1 LQPGINVLL
10 LSGIAGTSDG
20 KRGFI
25 ANIYAMPPSAANRK
39 LIEEIHVE
47 KSVLGLIDYDL
58 PGIADNTF
66 HIDLEAT
73 LIIEGDDKY
82 QLGLYV

>member
-1 LQPGINVLL
+1 
-10 LSGIAGTSDG
+10 
-20 KRGFI
+20 
-25 ANIYAMPPSAANRK
+25 MPPSAANRK